1 MKKYW
6 LLLEIAIG
14 FFLSY
19 FIVNVLFSG
28 DRKFEDL
35 ALGTE
40 TVTYNAVDE
49 AGRPIHIQKTD
60 LEQSS
65 GLLKSWK
72 KRGEKPVILFL
83 GNSQTHS
90 INQQKEGEVNFIE
103 LLYKSRDDSK
113 DDILCISLPNSGL
126 QEFYLV
132 YEYWKKLLP
141 IKTVVI
147 PVFMD
152 DLREDGIRDF
162 YFEELIQSKFQLEDT
177 INQVPKKI
185 NSELRSYWQSR
196 KQTTASAD
204 NKSESVVTFQERS
217 ESYLNQKLEKS
228 KTWINRPNVRGEFF
242 NWLYRFRNTVFR
254 IKASTI
260 RKMIPQRYQ
269 SNMESL
275 LLLLGDCI
283 KADKKVILYI
293 PPIRSDVPLPYNKVE
308 YELFKTIIKQFAVAK
323 PANVY
328 FKNFESIVPGEL
340 WGYKAA
346 TSLDSEKEIDYMHF
360 QFKGHQILADSL
372 QGTLNQA
379 LYPDGI

>member
-1 MKKYW
+1 M
-6 LLLEIAIG
+6 EVAVG

-19 FIVNVLFSG
+19 FIITFFFSG
-28 DRKFEDL
+28 ERKFEDL

-40 TVTYNAVDE
+40 TVTYNAADE

-60 LEQSS
+60 LEQS
-65 GLLKSWK
+65 GELLKAWK
-72 KRGEKPVILFL
+72 ARGEKPVILFL

-103 LLYKSRDDSK
+103 LLYRSRIDKKS
-113 DDILCISLPNSGL
+113 DILCISLPNSGL

-132 YEYWKKLLP
+132 YEFWKKLLP
-141 IKTVVI
+141 IKALVI

-152 DLREDGIRDF
+152 DLREDGIRNF
-162 YFEELIQSKFQLEDT
+162 YFEELIHSKFQLEDT
-177 INQVPKKI
+177 TDQVSNRI
-185 NSELRSYWQSR
+185 NSELRTYWQANN
-196 KQTTASAD
+196 QTTVSTD
-204 NKSESVVTFQERS
+204 KKSEVLVTFQERS
-217 ESYLNQKLEKS
+217 ETYLNQKLEKS

-269 SNMESL
+269 RNMQALKL
-275 LLLLGDCI
+275 LIDDCV
-283 KADKKVILYI
+283 KEDKRIILYI
-293 PPIRSDVPLPYNKVE
+293 PPIRSDVALPYDKNQYEHFKEEIRELANKS
-308 YELFKTIIKQFAVAK
+308 K
-323 PANVY
+323 PQVS
-328 FKNFESIVPGEL
+328 FKNFEAIIPGEL

-346 TSLDSEKEIDYMHF
+346 TSLNSEKEIDYMHF

-372 QGTLNQA
+372 NKTLNQVF
-379 LYPDGI
+379 YPDGI

>member
-1 MKKYW
+1 MKKY
-6 LLLEIAIG
+6 LLLVELVAG
-14 FFLSY
+14 FLFSY
-19 FIVNVLFSG
+19 FIITFFFSG
-28 DRKFEDL
+28 ERKFEDL

-49 AGRPIHIQKTD
+49 VGKPIHIQKTD

-65 GLLKSWK
+65 ELLKAWK
-72 KRGEKPVILFL
+72 ARGEKPVILFL

-103 LLYKSRDDSK
+103 LLYKSRFDSK

-132 YEYWKKLLP
+132 YEYWQRLLP
-141 IKTVVI
+141 IKSVII

-162 YFEELIQSKFQLEDT
+162 YFEELIHSKFQLEDT

-185 NSELRSYWQSR
+185 NSELRSYWQTNAPAIESLD
-196 KQTTASAD
+196 S
-204 NKSESVVTFQERS
+204 KSESAATLQDRS
-217 ESYLNQKLEKS
+217 EAYLNHKLEKS

-275 LLLLGDCI
+275 SLLLGDCI

-293 PPIRSDVPLPYNKVE
+293 PPIRSDVPLPYNKDE
-308 YELFKTIIKQFAVAK
+308 YELFKTRIKQFAAAE

-328 FKNFESIVPGEL
+328 FKNFEAIIPGEL

-372 QGTLNQA
+372 RTTLNQA
-379 LYPDGI
+379 LYPDGL

>member
-1 MKKYW
+1 MKRYW
-6 LLLEIAIG
+6 LLMEIVVG
-14 FFLSY
+14 LFLSY
-19 FIVNVLFSG
+19 FIIIVFFSG
-28 DRKFEDL
+28 ERKFEDL

-49 AGRPIHIQKTD
+49 VGKPIHIQKTD

-65 GLLKSWK
+65 DLLNAWK
-72 KRGEKPVILFL
+72 TRGEKPVILFL

-103 LLYKSRDDSK
+103 LLYRSRIDKKS
-113 DDILCISLPNSGL
+113 DILCISLPNSGL

-132 YEYWKKLLP
+132 YEFWKKLLP
-141 IKTVVI
+141 IKALVI

-152 DLREDGIRDF
+152 DLREDGIRNF
-162 YFEELIQSKFQLEDT
+162 YFEELIHSKFQLEDT
-177 INQVPKKI
+177 TNQVSNRI
-185 NSELRSYWQSR
+185 NSELQTYWQANN
-196 KQTTASAD
+196 QTTVSTD
-204 NKSESVVTFQERS
+204 KKSEMVVTFQERS
-217 ESYLNQKLEKS
+217 ETYLNQKLEKS

-269 SNMESL
+269 SNMQALKL
-275 LLLLGDCI
+275 LIDDCVNE
-283 KADKKVILYI
+283 DKRIILYI
-293 PPIRSDVPLPYNKVE
+293 PPIRSDVALPYDKNQ
-308 YELFKTIIKQFAVAK
+308 YEQFKNEIKEMADERK
-323 PANVY
+323 PLTS
-328 FKNFESIVPGEL
+328 FKNFEAIIPSEL

-372 QGTLNQA
+372 NKTLNQVF
-379 LYPDGI
+379 YPDGI

>member
-1 MKKYW
+1 MKRY
-6 LLLEIAIG
+6 LLLMEIGIG

-19 FIVNVLFSG
+19 FIITFFFSG

-65 GLLKSWK
+65 ELLKAWK
-72 KRGEKPVILFL
+72 TRGERPVILFL

-90 INQQKEGEVNFIE
+90 INQQKKDEVNFIE
-103 LLYKSRDDSK
+103 LLYKSRVDSK

-141 IKTVVI
+141 IKVLVI

-152 DLREDGIRDF
+152 DLREDGIRNF
-162 YFEELIQSKFQLEDT
+162 YFEELIHSKFQLEDT
-177 INQVPKKI
+177 TDQVSNRI
-185 NSELRSYWQSR
+185 NSELRSYWQANN
-196 KQTTASAD
+196 QTTVSAD
-204 NKSESVVTFQERS
+204 NKPESVVTFQERS
-217 ESYLNQKLEKS
+217 ETYLNQKLEKS

-242 NWLYRFRNTVFR
+242 NWLYRFRNTVFK

-269 SNMESL
+269 SNMQALKL
-275 LLLLGDCI
+275 LMDDCV
-283 KADKKVILYI
+283 KEDKKVILYI
-293 PPIRSDVPLPYNKVE
+293 PPIRSDVTLPYDKNQ
-308 YELFKTIIKQFAVAK
+308 YEQFKNGIKEMADERK
-323 PANVY
+323 PLTS
-328 FKNFESIVPGEL
+328 FKNFETIVPGEL

-346 TSLDSEKEIDYMHF
+346 TSLDAEKEIDYMHF
-360 QFKGHQILADSL
+360 KFIGHQILADSL
-372 QGTLNQA
+372 QRTLNQV

>member
-1 MKKYW
+1 MIRYW

-19 FIVNVLFSG
+19 FVIIVFFSG
-28 DRKFEDL
+28 ERKFEDL

-49 AGRPIHIQKTD
+49 AGKPIHIQKTD

-65 GLLKSWK
+65 ELLKAWK

-103 LLYKSRDDSK
+103 LLYKSRVSSK

-141 IKTVVI
+141 IKALVI
-147 PVFMD
+147 PIFMD
-152 DLREDGIRDF
+152 DLREDGVRDF
-162 YFEELIQSKFQLEDT
+162 YFEELVRSKFQLTDT
-177 INQVPKKI
+177 IHGVPAKI
-185 NSELRSYWQSR
+185 NSELRSYWQAR
-196 KQTTASAD
+196 KQTTALAD
-204 NKSESVVTFQERS
+204 DKSESVTTFQERS
-217 ESYLNQKLEKS
+217 EAYLNQKLEKS
-228 KTWINRPNVRGEFF
+228 NTWINRPNVRGEFF
-242 NWLYRFRNTVFR
+242 NWMYIFRNTVFR

-269 SNMESL
+269 SNMQALKL
-275 LLLLGDCI
+275 LIDDCI
-283 KADKKVILYI
+283 KEDKNVILYI
-293 PPIRSDVPLPYNKVE
+293 PPIRSDVTLPYDKNQ
-308 YELFKTIIKQFAVAK
+308 YEHFKEEIKEIADKAR
-323 PANVY
+323 PHAS
-328 FKNFESIVPGEL
+328 FKNFDAIIPAEL

-346 TSLDSEKEIDYMHF
+346 TSLDSKKEIDYMHF

-372 QGTLNQA
+372 KGTLTQA
-379 LYPDGI
+379 LYLDGI

>member
-1 MKKYW
+1 MKRYW
-6 LLLEIAIG
+6 LLMEIVVG
-14 FFLSY
+14 LFLSY
-19 FIVNVLFSG
+19 FIIIVFFSG
-28 DRKFEDL
+28 ERKFEDL

-49 AGRPIHIQKTD
+49 AGRLIHIQKTD
-60 LEQSS
+60 LEQS
-65 GLLKSWK
+65 GELLNAWK
-72 KRGEKPVILFL
+72 TRGEKPVVLFL

-103 LLYKSRDDSK
+103 LLYRSRIDKKS
-113 DDILCISLPNSGL
+113 DILCISLPNSGL

-141 IKTVVI
+141 IKALVI

-152 DLREDGIRDF
+152 DLREDGIRNF
-162 YFEELIQSKFQLEDT
+162 YFEELIHSKFQLVDT
-177 INQVPKKI
+177 INQLPKKI
-185 NSELRSYWQSR
+185 NSELRSYWQ
-196 KQTTASAD
+196 TNVSAIVSPD
-204 NKSESVVTFQERS
+204 SKSESAATLQDKS
-217 ESYLNQKLEKS
+217 EAYLNQKLEKS

-242 NWLYRFRNTVFR
+242 NWLYRFRNTFFR

-269 SNMESL
+269 SNMQALKL
-275 LLLLGDCI
+275 LIDDCV
-283 KADKKVILYI
+283 KEDKRIILYI
-293 PPIRSDVPLPYNKVE
+293 PPIRSDVALPYDKNQ
-308 YELFKTIIKQFAVAK
+308 YEQFKNEIKQMADERK
-323 PANVY
+323 PLTF
-328 FKNFESIVPGEL
+328 FKNFEAIIPGEL

-372 QGTLNQA
+372 LRTLNQSV
-379 LYPDGI
+379 Y

>member
-1 MKKYW
+1 M
-6 LLLEIAIG
+6 EIVIG
-14 FFLSY
+14 LFLSY
-19 FIVNVLFSG
+19 FIIIVFFSG
-28 DRKFEDL
+28 ERKFEDL

-49 AGRPIHIQKTD
+49 TRGPIHIQKTD
-60 LEQSS
+60 LEQS
-65 GLLKSWK
+65 GELLKAWK
-72 KRGEKPVILFL
+72 KRGEKPVVLFL

-90 INQQKEGEVNFIE
+90 INQQKEDEVNFIE
-103 LLYKSRDDSK
+103 LLYKSRVDSK

-141 IKTVVI
+141 IKAVVI

-152 DLREDGIRDF
+152 DLREDGVRDF
-162 YFEELIQSKFQLEDT
+162 YFEELIQSKFQLRDT

-185 NSELRSYWQSR
+185 NSELRSYWQTR

-269 SNMESL
+269 SNMQALKL
-275 LLLLGDCI
+275 LVDDCV
-283 KADKKVILYI
+283 KEDKKVILYI
-293 PPIRSDVPLPYNKVE
+293 PPIRSDVTLPYDKNQ
-308 YELFKTIIKQFAVAK
+308 YEHFKEEIRELADKAK
-323 PANVY
+323 PHVS
-328 FKNFESIVPGEL
+328 FKNFEAIIPGEL

-346 TSLDSEKEIDYMHF
+346 TSLDSEKEMDYMHF

-372 QGTLNQA
+372 QRTLNQA
-379 LYPDGI
+379 LYSDGI